1 MDEMNIA
8 TTQRLA
14 QARSEREIVRIVRDY
29 VSEWTPEDLSKL
41 PSPCRPP
48 KINDG
53 IDICGFAYLL
63 AKARFAAEGDD
74 VEARL
79 VPLEAFF
86 AQAGARGAQVR
97 ALDEATRSAEE
108 APTE

>member
-1 MDEMNIA
+1 MDGMNLA

-29 VSEWTPEDLSKL
+29 VSEWTPADLSKL
-41 PSPCRPP
+41 PAPCRPP

-53 IDICGFAYLL
+53 IDICGFAYVL

-79 VPLEAFF
+79 GPHAAFF
-86 AQAGARGAQVR
+86 APACAREAHGQARS
-97 ALDEATRSAEE
+97 EATRGAAE
-108 APTE
+108 

>member
-1 MDEMNIA
+1 MNITNA
-8 TTQRLA
+8 QRLV
-14 QARSEREIVRIVRDY
+14 QARSEREVVRIVRDY
-29 VSEWTPEDLSKL
+29 VSEWTPEDLAKL

-48 KINDG
+48 KVNDG

-79 VPLEAFF
+79 VQLEAFF
-86 AQAGARGAQVR
+86 AQACARVAQVL
-97 ALDEATRSAEE
+97 ALDEATKSGKDLISE
-108 APTE
+108 